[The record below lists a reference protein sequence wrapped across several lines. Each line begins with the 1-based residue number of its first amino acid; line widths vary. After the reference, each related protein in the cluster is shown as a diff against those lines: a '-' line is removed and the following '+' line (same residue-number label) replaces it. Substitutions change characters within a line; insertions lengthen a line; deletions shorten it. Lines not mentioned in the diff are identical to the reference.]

1 VNRAIVIGGGADALV
16 AAQVLARAGREVLVV
31 ESAAAAPDDGWVPP
45 KLLRELRLD
54 GVSFAWPDP
63 WLVVPLADGGRLEL
77 WRDIARSAQSIRR
90 LSARD
95 AERWPA
101 FCQRMA
107 RLARFLE
114 GVYAAAPPDPLS
126 PGFALRAR
134 RLGKQALRDLL
145 RILPMPVADLLDDWF
160 EADALKGALG
170 GAGVLHLMQGPRSGG
185 TAFRLLHHH
194 VGCAPGV
201 FRPPRSNIPELLR
214 RLPRV
219 ELQGEVL
226 RIAVRNGAVAGVVLK
241 DGRELA
247 ASVVVSGADLRRSL
261 LELVEPGVIDP
272 ELARALRH
280 VRRRGVAARLRL
292 ELDRSPGFAALA
304 LAPSLDY
311 LERAYDDAK
320 YGRVSRQPY
329 VEARCDERHRV
340 EAVVQ
345 YAPYGADCRHLSE
358 RTIALLAEHWGDAQ
372 AQHVELS
379 APRELEQSEG
389 WPEGQPHHAELSLD
403 QALWMRP
410 LPELA
415 HYRTPIEGLWL
426 CGPAMHPG
434 AGVAGAS
441 GLHCAH
447 AILGR

>member
-1 VNRAIVIGGGADALV
+1 
-16 AAQVLARAGREVLVV
+16 VLARAGREVMVI
-31 ESAAAAPDDGWVPP
+31 EAAASAPDDGWVPP
-45 KLLRELRLD
+45 RVLRELRIE
-54 GVSFAWPDP
+54 GVKLEWPDP
-63 WLVVPLADGGRLEL
+63 WLVVPLPDGGRLEL
-77 WRDIARSAQSIRR
+77 WRDIARSAESIRR

-101 FCQRMA
+101 FCERMA

-114 GVYAAAPPDPLS
+114 ALYSEPPPDPLS
-126 PGFALRAR
+126 AGFALRAR
-134 RLGKQALRDLL
+134 RLGKQGLADLL
-145 RILPMPVADLLDDWF
+145 RLLPMPVADLLDDWF
-160 EADALKGALG
+160 ETDALKGALG
-170 GAGVLHLMQGPRSGG
+170 AAGILHLLQGPRSGG

-194 VGCAPGV
+194 VCCPPGV
-201 FRPPRSNIPELLR
+201 FRPPRSNIPEFLR

-219 ELQGEVL
+219 ELEGTEVL
-226 RIAVRNGAVAGVVLK
+226 HIAVRNGAVAGVVLK

-247 ASVVVSGADLRRSL
+247 ASVVVSGADPRRSL
-261 LELVEPGVIDP
+261 LELVEPGWLDP
-272 ELARALRH
+272 QLARALRN

-292 ELDRSPGFAALA
+292 ELDRSPGFSVLA

-320 YGRVSRQPY
+320 YGRLSREPY
-329 VEARCDERHRV
+329 VEARCDERHRI

-345 YAPYGADCRHLSE
+345 YAPYGVDCHDLSE
-358 RTIALLAEHWGDAQ
+358 KVVALLAQHWGDAQ
-372 AQHVELS
+372 ARHAELS
-379 APRELEQSEG
+379 APRELEQFEG
-389 WPEGQPHHAELSLD
+389 WPEGQPHHAELTLD

-426 CGPAMHPG
+426 CGPGMHPG
-434 AGVAGAS
+434 AGIVGAA